1 MLKSTKYNFSIV
13 NISLQR
19 AGVPLSSKDTRYT
32 TDNFA
37 KLLRS
42 VVGPEIGKAST
53 EFLQITEEYYYNN
66 FFQIKS

>member
-1 MLKSTKYNFSIV
+1 MLKSTKYNIIV

-42 VVGPEIGKAST
+42 VVDPEIGKAIS
-53 EFLQITEEYYYNN
+53 EFLHINN
-66 FFQIKS
+66 LL